1 MTAPGWWGRRFAV
14 NKRESV
20 ARVTSRLKWAIT
32 AEEGGERDRGEPG
45 AAAKRARGQQR
56 EVVEERAAEGRT
68 AQPSLW
74 TREV

>member
-56 EVVEERAAEGRT
+56 EERAAEGRT
-68 AQPSLW
+68 AHPSLW